1 MKLKIFGSALLLLL
15 ALLVVG
21 LLGYTGAAAGK
32 KLYYLA
38 VERTWFPVEA
48 TVTSVRTISKTLKYG
63 KHQWAPSWTY
73 TYVANGKSYRA
84 ESTAIAY
91 GYDVNWYDFPSAAAR
106 DGSSRA
112 VGSIVHAYFDPGN
125 PSRSMLDRATFDLV
139 DAINLGI
146 FILVLANTADFL
158 RSGRRRTERRS
169 R

>member
-1 MKLKIFGSALLLLL
+1 MKLKIFGSALLLVL
-15 ALLVVG
+15 ALLAVG

-38 VERTWFPVEA
+38 VQRTWLPAEA
-48 TVTSVRTISKTLKYG
+48 TVTSVRTVSRTLKYG

-73 TYVANGKSYRA
+73 AYVANRRSYQA
-84 ESTAIAY
+84 ESTAIAC
-91 GYDVNWYDFPSAAAR
+91 GYDVNWYDSESAAAR

-112 VGSIVHAYFDPGN
+112 VGSTVHAYYDPGN

-146 FILVLANTADFL
+146 FILVLGNTVDFL
-158 RSGRRRTERRS
+158 RSGRRRIERRS